1 MFSVLKNKNK
11 ICGVVF
17 GTWNGLIVFQL
28 ISMGKIDL
36 QNEQIVKQAW

>member
-1 MFSVLKNKNK
+1 MFSVLKNKKNF
-11 ICGVVF
+11 GGMVF

-36 QNEQIVKQAW
+36 QNEQIVK